1 MILEQPPHRCRQRV
15 FWARVETVTDGDS
28 AKTLSAICTSL
39 TNQATS
45 KRSHAAAP
53 GEKYSAGTRTVGV
66 PSTGSPSRTLA
77 GCVWK
82 DLQIG
87 KNLKLTVDMKREY
100 VKESVAAPPFPS
112 LSFSLHLSLSFC
124 LENCEPIIDRKGN
137 RKKKKKKGFLS
148 SSGGTVRMKCG
159 PGNGAL
165 ASFEQKVR
173 EVGRVDGLCT
183 IVTNRK
189 YKTLLKLK
197 RYYVS
202 SQSRH
207 LGKKKKR

>member
-1 MILEQPPHRCRQRV
+1 METLQKLYPPFAPHSPNQYP
-15 FWARVETVTDGDS
+15 
-28 AKTLSAICTSL
+28 
-39 TNQATS
+39 NQATS

-137 RKKKKKKGFLS
+137 RKKKKKAFSHLLGARYGRNVGLVTGHWQVSNKRLGRSGAWTVSALS
-148 SSGGTVRMKCG
+148 SQTV
-159 PGNGAL
+159 N
-165 ASFEQKVR
+165 
-173 EVGRVDGLCT
+173 
-183 IVTNRK
+183 I
-189 YKTLLKLK
+189 KLF
-197 RYYVS
+197 
-202 SQSRH
+202 
-207 LGKKKKR
+207 

>member
-1 MILEQPPHRCRQRV
+1 MILEQPPHRCRQRI

-28 AKTLSAICTSL
+28 AKTLSAIRTSL

-137 RKKKKKKGFLS
+137 RKKKKKKRLS
-148 SSGGTVRMKCG
+148 LIFWGHGTDEMW
-159 PGNGAL
+159 AW
-165 ASFEQKVR
+165 
-173 EVGRVDGLCT
+173 
-183 IVTNRK
+183 
-189 YKTLLKLK
+189 
-197 RYYVS
+197 
-202 SQSRH
+202 
-207 LGKKKKR
+207 

>member
-1 MILEQPPHRCRQRV
+1 MILEQPPHRCRQRI
-15 FWARVETVTDGDS
+15 FWARVQTVTDGDS

-112 LSFSLHLSLSFC
+112 LSFSLHLSPSLC
-124 LENCEPIIDRKGN
+124 LENCKPIIDRKGN
-137 RKKKKKKGFLS
+137 RKKKKKKRLS
-148 SSGGTVRMKCG
+148 LIFWGHGTDEMW
-159 PGNGAL
+159 AW
-165 ASFEQKVR
+165 
-173 EVGRVDGLCT
+173 
-183 IVTNRK
+183 
-189 YKTLLKLK
+189 
-197 RYYVS
+197 
-202 SQSRH
+202 
-207 LGKKKKR
+207 

>member
-1 MILEQPPHRCRQRV
+1 METLQKLYPPFAPHSPNQYP
-15 FWARVETVTDGDS
+15 
-28 AKTLSAICTSL
+28 
-39 TNQATS
+39 NQATS

-66 PSTGSPSRTLA
+66 PSTGLPSRTLA

-137 RKKKKKKGFLS
+137 RKKKKKRLS
-148 SSGGTVRMKCG
+148 LIFWGHGTDEMW
-159 PGNGAL
+159 AW
-165 ASFEQKVR
+165 
-173 EVGRVDGLCT
+173 
-183 IVTNRK
+183 
-189 YKTLLKLK
+189 
-197 RYYVS
+197 
-202 SQSRH
+202 
-207 LGKKKKR
+207 